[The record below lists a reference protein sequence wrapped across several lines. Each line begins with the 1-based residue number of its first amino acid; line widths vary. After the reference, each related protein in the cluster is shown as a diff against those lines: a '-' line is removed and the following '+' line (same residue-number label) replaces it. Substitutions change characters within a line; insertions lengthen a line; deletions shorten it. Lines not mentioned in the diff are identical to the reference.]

1 MKNLRPF
8 PIAPGSKWGAWMC
21 LIATALLWSP
31 LWAVAW
37 QSAQMGCCD
46 RGMCLATEQAKQHR
60 HSAPLTPERSMT
72 CEHQGGNEM
81 SQCAMSC
88 CQTESHVFVASIVFV
103 LPAAPV
109 LARSPYFVMPVT
121 VSAQR
126 EILPSVA
133 PPHRPP
139 RLIPA

>member
-1 MKNLRPF
+1 
-8 PIAPGSKWGAWMC
+8 
-21 LIATALLWSP
+21 
-31 LWAVAW
+31 
-37 QSAQMGCCD
+37 
-46 RGMCLATEQAKQHR
+46 
-60 HSAPLTPERSMT
+60 
-72 CEHQGGNEM
+72 M

-109 LARSPYFVMPVT
+109 LARSPYFEAPVT

-126 EILPSVA
+126 EILSSVA

-139 RLIPA
+139 RLIPS